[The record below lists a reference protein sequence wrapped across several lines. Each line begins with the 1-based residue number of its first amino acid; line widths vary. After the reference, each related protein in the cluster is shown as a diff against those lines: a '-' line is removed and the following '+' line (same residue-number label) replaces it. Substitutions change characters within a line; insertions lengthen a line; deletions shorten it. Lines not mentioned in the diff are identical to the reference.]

1 MNEITKIANENNLI
15 LLEDISQAY
24 GASYNGKLCG
34 TFGDASIGSFSLG
47 KTISSNGGGIVIIN
61 KESIK
66 NKFEKL
72 FQNNLGIPN
81 KFFLL
86 KLT

>member
-1 MNEITKIANENNLI
+1 MNETKIANENNLI

-61 KESIK
+61 KES
-66 NKFEKL
+66 
-72 FQNNLGIPN
+72 
-81 KFFLL
+81 L
-86 KLT
+86 KISLRNYFKTI